1 MFIRIV
7 DIEGSWINQYLTFLF
22 YNKSLIF
29 TQCFVVWNHLV
40 IHFWLHVCLYI
51 ETLFLSLFHC
61 FLYSSQSTD
70 LLNWLNFNYQ
80 TLHQHCWILTLS
92 PKHPSRRLAFKKCIF
107 FFPLA
112 APQSVLLLRLHHGRM
127 PDSLYGNLSDLCLVR
142 LHCHWAF
149 NWSGPSFYF
158 ISKCCQIPCILL
170 IIYLFVQNHYSHTWT
185 GFGLFFLW
193 WSIHIQQMLHFL
205 VIKHSTFIEIRH
217 LSASLR

>member
-1 MFIRIV
+1 MLNTHSLIQTSFQTFGLQEMFFF
-7 DIEGSWINQYLTFLF
+7 FLF
-22 YNKSLIF
+22 
-29 TQCFVVWNHLV
+29 
-40 IHFWLHVCLYI
+40 
-51 ETLFLSLFHC
+51 
-61 FLYSSQSTD
+61 
-70 LLNWLNFNYQ
+70 
-80 TLHQHCWILTLS
+80 
-92 PKHPSRRLAFKKCIF
+92 
-107 FFPLA
+107 LA

-205 VIKHSTFIEIRH
+205 VIKHSTFIEIHH
-217 LSASLR
+217 LIFEVVSLTAFHTSTSLQFRFSHTKHMKKSNWNY